1 MASKY
6 FWRGVLIIALGVVSR
21 AYFAFLL
28 MMSLFGRVLVAR
40 RQENLPPRSFRD
52 NECFPA
58 TDTVLPMNRRP
69 WPSTHGAF
77 SIARFD
83 LTSQNCD
90 LPLPMLISKI
100 VRQAASVIAFCISW
114 LDFTLGERPG
124 DIPRGYYHY
133 PAIHGD
139 TIIFTS
145 EGDLWSVSV
154 QGGSGAQCRRVV
166 DFRECCH
173 RISNRLGLGS
183 QKRSRSTDSDRL
195 CHSAAQA

>member
-1 MASKY
+1 MLPGNGHSAPDESSAMAVNPRCISH
-6 FWRGVLIIALGVVSR
+6 R
-21 AYFAFLL
+21 AVRLNFAKL
-28 MMSLFGRVLVAR
+28 
-40 RQENLPPRSFRD
+40 
-52 NECFPA
+52 
-58 TDTVLPMNRRP
+58 
-69 WPSTHGAF
+69 
-77 SIARFD
+77 
-83 LTSQNCD
+83 D